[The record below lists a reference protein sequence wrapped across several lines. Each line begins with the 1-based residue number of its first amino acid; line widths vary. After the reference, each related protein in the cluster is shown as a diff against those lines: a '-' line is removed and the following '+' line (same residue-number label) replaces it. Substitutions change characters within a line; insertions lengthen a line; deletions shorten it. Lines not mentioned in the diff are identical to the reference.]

1 MTNGISIIIPTHKV
15 PEYLKECIQ
24 SIQSQNVNFDVEII
38 VGIDNCEKTLKHIQE
53 NKEFYQKIK
62 VFQFN
67 ESVGPYII
75 KNNLINESMFEY
87 VLFFDSD
94 DLMIDGMLKNF
105 YENIESFDVV
115 NFKFLNFEIVYDIK
129 TIKGLETAFAILGI
143 KKTLF
148 NNLIGFEN
156 WICHADVEFSYRLK
170 HNKIKSVLIEEHQFH
185 RRIHTVNL
193 TVDNETNLSSKLR
206 SEYIKIFNKKKY
218 LRKITNPIK
227 EIKEYHKIN

>member
-170 HNKIKSVLIEEHQFH
+170 HNKIKSVLIEEPQFH

-206 SEYIKIFNKKKY
+206 SEYIKIFKKKKY

-227 EIKEYHKIN
+227 EIKKYHKIN

>member
-38 VGIDNCEKTLKHIQE
+38 VGIDNCEETLKHIQE
-53 NKEFYQKIK
+53 NEEFYRDIK
-62 VFQFN
+62 VFHFN
-67 ESVGPYII
+67 ENVGPYII

-94 DLMIDGMLKNF
+94 DLMIDGMLNNF

-115 NFKFLNFEIVYDIK
+115 NFKFLNFKIVDDIK
-129 TIKGLETAFAILGI
+129 TIKGEETAFAILGI

-156 WICHADVEFSYRLK
+156 WICHADVEFSYRLR
-170 HNKIKSVLIEEHQFH
+170 HNKIKSVLIKEPQFH
-185 RRIHTVNL
+185 RRIHNVNL
-193 TVDNETNLSSKLR
+193 TVDKETNLSSKLR
-206 SEYIKIFNKKKY
+206 SGYIKDFNKKRY
-218 LRKITNPIK
+218 LRKWLNPIK